1 MAKTLSIFN
10 NKGGVGK
17 TTYMYHI
24 AHLLARRGRRVLM
37 VDCDSQC
44 NLTSY
49 SVSIENI
56 EEAWQQDGNSIFR
69 IIEPVYEGIGD
80 FNQRLPIEIENN
92 LFLTPGDLNL
102 SLFEDRLGD
111 TWNSAKGGSR
121 PDLRIQTVIHR
132 YIDWCIN
139 NLNLDLVLID
149 LGPNLGALNRAV
161 LGGSDFFIIPIAADL
176 FSLRGTD
183 NLGNKLVIWAD
194 EWQQIRES
202 NEGNGVLIPNGTPV
216 FLGYVVQQH
225 NIRNNAEGM
234 TRGWQIF
241 GSQIKNIVNQN
252 IVNRLQPINQVIER
266 EDYNLGRIPNLHSLI
281 PYSLNALKPVFDCTH
296 RDGLN
301 GAHITTARE
310 SVDHFTEIVATI
322 DDVI

>member
-24 AHLLARRGRRVLM
+24 AHLLARKGRKVLM

-49 SVSIENI
+49 CLTVDATEQS
-56 EEAWQQDGNSIFR
+56 WLPGGNSIFNV
-69 IIEPVYEGIGD
+69 IEPVYEGIGD
-80 FNQRLPIEIENN
+80 FNQILPLEIENN

-121 PDLRIQTVIHR
+121 PDLRIQTVVHR

-139 NLNLDLVLID
+139 TLELDLVLID

-161 LGGSDFFIIPIAADL
+161 LGGSDYFIVPVAADL
-176 FSLRGTD
+176 FSLRGTN

-194 EWQQIRES
+194 EWKQIQ
-202 NEGNGVLIPNGTPV
+202 NTNKTHGVLIPNGTPS

-225 NIRNNAEGM
+225 NIRNNAMGM
-234 TRGWQIF
+234 TRGWQLF
-241 GSQIKNIVNQN
+241 GNQINGVINQN
-252 IVNRLQPINQVIER
+252 IVDRLLPLNQVVVR
-266 EDYNLGRIPNLHSLI
+266 SDYRLGNIPNLHSMI
-281 PYSLNALKPVFDCTH
+281 PYSLNALKPVFDCTA

-310 SVDHFTEIVATI
+310 SVNHFTEIIDTI
-322 DDVI
+322 DHVL

>member
-24 AHLLARRGRRVLM
+24 AHLLARRGRKVLM

-49 SVSIENI
+49 SISIEDI
-56 EEAWQQDGNSIFR
+56 ETAWQPDGNSIFR

-80 FNQRLPIEIENN
+80 FNQHLPIEIENN

-132 YIDWCIN
+132 YINWCIN
-139 NLNLDLVLID
+139 NLDLDLVLID

-225 NIRNNAEGM
+225 NVRNNAEGM

-241 GSQIKNIVNQN
+241 GNQISNIVNQN

-266 EDYNLGRIPNLHSLI
+266 DDYNLGQIPNFHSLI

-296 RDGLN
+296 REGLN

-310 SVDHFTEIVATI
+310 SVNHFTEIVDTI

>member
-24 AHLLARRGRRVLM
+24 AHLLARRGRKVLM

-49 SVSIENI
+49 SITLEQTETSWA
-56 EEAWQQDGNSIFR
+56 EEGNSIFK

-80 FNQRLPIEIENN
+80 FNQIMPLELENN
-92 LFLTPGDLNL
+92 LYLTPGDLNL

-121 PDLRIQTVIHR
+121 PDLRIQTVIYR
-132 YIDWCIN
+132 YISWCIDQ
-139 NLNLDLVLID
+139 LDLDLVLID
-149 LGPNLGALNRAV
+149 LGPNLGALNRSV
-161 LGGSDFFIIPIAADL
+161 LGGSDYFIIPIAADL

-202 NEGNGVLIPNGTPV
+202 NESSGIRIPEGTPN

-241 GSQIKNIVNQN
+241 GNQINTVVTAN
-252 IVNRLQPINQVIER
+252 IVNRLHPINQVVVR
-266 EDYNLGRIPNLHSLI
+266 DDYNLGQIPNLHSLI

-296 RDGLN
+296 REGLN
-301 GAHITTARE
+301 GAHITTAKE
-310 SVDHFTEIVATI
+310 SVNYFTEIVDTI
-322 DDVI
+322 EAVL